1 MLAESEKKDLFID
14 AFDMGYNWEGHHIMN
29 ELAQGKTDV
38 NSWDEYMLR
47 VEENYQSDDILMN
60 FITNMMRIH
69 GTVVLL
75 KEWVT
80 QVKQC

>member
-1 MLAESEKKDLFID
+1 
-14 AFDMGYNWEGHHIMN
+14 MN

-47 VEENYQSDDILMN
+47 VEKNYQSDDILMN
-60 FITNMMRIH
+60 FITNMTRIH

-75 KEWVT
+75 KEWVR
-80 QVKQC
+80 QVKHC